1 MLRTPPRPLS
11 DADNRLLQAWRRGD
25 LDAEASHAFETRLF
39 LEPDLLRAAQIDQA
53 LADGLR
59 DDQASITGGSSAP
72 RRSGARRRRTVA
84 WTGWALAAGLAGVA
98 VWPMLGERGAP
109 GPVGNVE
116 WVSLDVRR
124 GSDDLPVVAP
134 RAETGLVALE
144 LGAPAASGR
153 YAVHF
158 SHRDSGAPALSV
170 SDLMAS
176 DGVLSLAFERNAL
189 PAGDYLI
196 ELRAA
201 DAPTTTPPASSLAFR
216 YRP

>member
-11 DADNRLLQAWRRGD
+11 DGDNRLLQAWRRGE
-25 LDAEASHAFETRLF
+25 LDDEASHAFETRLF

-59 DDQASITGGSSAP
+59 DDTAATTGSSPAP
-72 RRSGARRRRTVA
+72 RRSQVRRQRSVA

-98 VWPMLGERGAP
+98 VWPMLGEQGAP
-109 GPVGNVE
+109 TSVGNVE

-124 GSDDLPVVAP
+124 GSEDLPVVAP

-144 LGAPAASGR
+144 LGAPSPSGR

-158 SHRDSGAPALSV
+158 SHRDSGDPALSV

-176 DGVLSLAFERNAL
+176 DGLLSLAFERNAL

-201 DAPTTTPPASSLAFR
+201 DAPATAPAASSLAFR

>member
-59 DDQASITGGSSAP
+59 DDATTTGSSPAP
-72 RRSGARRRRTVA
+72 GRSHARRRRTVA

-98 VWPMLGERGAP
+98 VWPMLGEQGAP
-109 GPVGNVE
+109 APVGNVE

-153 YAVHF
+153 FAVHF

-189 PAGDYLI
+189 PAGDYVI

-201 DAPTTTPPASSLAFR
+201 EAPATAPAASSLAFR

>member
-59 DDQASITGGSSAP
+59 DEAATTTGSSPAP
-72 RRSGARRRRTVA
+72 RRGDTARRRTVA

-98 VWPMLGERGAP
+98 VWPMLGELGVPA
-109 GPVGNVE
+109 PVGNVE

-124 GSDDLPVVAP
+124 GSDDLPLVAP

-158 SHRDSGAPALSV
+158 RHRDSGAPALSV
-170 SDLMAS
+170 SDLTAS

-189 PAGDYLI
+189 PAGDYVI

-201 DAPTTTPPASSLAFR
+201 EVPATAPAASSLAFR